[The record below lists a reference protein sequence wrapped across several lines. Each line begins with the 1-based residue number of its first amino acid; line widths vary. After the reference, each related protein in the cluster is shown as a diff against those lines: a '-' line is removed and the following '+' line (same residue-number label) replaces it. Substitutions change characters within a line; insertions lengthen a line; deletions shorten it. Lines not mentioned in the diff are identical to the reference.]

1 MKNEVKDED
10 ELWELYYQKNGGMS
24 KEIVRFFMEKNCH
37 IIHSNSLHIEII
49 KNKVVYKNLHE
60 TYACTCT

>member
-24 KEIVRFFMEKNCH
+24 KEIVRFFMEKK
-37 IIHSNSLHIEII
+37 I
-49 KNKVVYKNLHE
+49 V
-60 TYACTCT
+60 T

>member
-1 MKNEVKDED
+1 MF
-10 ELWELYYQKNGGMS
+10 
-24 KEIVRFFMEKNCH
+24 KEIVRFFTEKK
-37 IIHSNSLHIEII
+37 IVTLIHSYSLHLEII